1 MKILFINS
9 YLSFPRY
16 IKRIKAIQQLGV
28 NTTVIA
34 YNRDDNK
41 SGEYFSDTI
50 SLGTIEHGKYFQRML
65 TIIKSF
71 LIVRRECK
79 EIDICYCFGL
89 DMFLLGWLASLCKNN
104 KPKYVYEVGDIRPIL
119 LGEGF
124 INIIARNLDRYLA
137 SKAKLLVVTSTAFIT
152 EYYYKIINLSSL
164 SYIEI
169 ENKLHLWL
177 DSYLQ
182 TQTYKHHRYYLYLS

>member
-41 SGEYFSDTI
+41 SGELLSDTI

-71 LIVRRECK
+71 
-79 EIDICYCFGL
+79 FGSIQR
-89 DMFLLGWLASLCKNN
+89 DVPV
-104 KPKYVYEVGDIRPIL
+104 KPKWPYVCLE
-119 LGEGF
+119 
-124 INIIARNLDRYLA
+124 
-137 SKAKLLVVTSTAFIT
+137 K
-152 EYYYKIINLSSL
+152 
-164 SYIEI
+164 
-169 ENKLHLWL
+169 
-177 DSYLQ
+177 
-182 TQTYKHHRYYLYLS
+182 